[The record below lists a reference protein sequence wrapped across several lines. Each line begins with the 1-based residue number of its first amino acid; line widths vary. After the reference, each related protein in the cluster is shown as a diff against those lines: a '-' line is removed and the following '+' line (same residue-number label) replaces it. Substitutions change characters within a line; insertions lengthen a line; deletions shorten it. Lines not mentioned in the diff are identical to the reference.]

1 MKIYFDLAIRDLNKL
16 FLGLILVE
24 LLLVAGYVL
33 NVLWGSPSWIVTKLI
48 DLDDEGSIATWFSSM
63 QLFVVG
69 LLFLFK
75 SRHANAV
82 ELPSA
87 AFFCILGL
95 GFIFLSIDEAAAIHE
110 KINIAL
116 KQIALMPRF
125 KGDHG
130 IWIYVYVLLAG
141 TFLVL
146 TLRNFIVLWKHSRR
160 IAFIVVIGLLT
171 FVTGAVLLEIIG
183 YQFLRDDMASWR
195 YVTEVALE
203 EFLEMLGISIVLYG
217 VLLLLIEVNAIEGNE

>member
-1 MKIYFDLAIRDLNKL
+1 MRFDLTARDLNKL
-16 FLGLILVE
+16 FWGLILVE
-24 LLLVAGYVL
+24 FLFVTGYVL
-33 NVLWGSPSWIVTKLI
+33 NILWGSPSWIVTRLV

-69 LLFLFK
+69 LLFFLK
-75 SRHANAV
+75 SRHASAI

-87 AFFCILGL
+87 TFFCILGL

-110 KINIAL
+110 KINALL
-116 KQIALMPRF
+116 KQGAFMPRF

-130 IWIYVYVLLAG
+130 IWIFVYVLLAG
-141 TFLVL
+141 IFLSF
-146 TLRNFIVLWKHSRR
+146 TLRNFIALWRRSRR
-160 IAFIVVIGLLT
+160 IASIMAIGVLT
-171 FVTGAVLLEIIG
+171 FVIGAVFFEIIG
-183 YQFLRDDMASWR
+183 YQFLRNDMTSWR

-217 VLLLLIEVNAIEGNE
+217 ALLLLMEVNAIEGNE